1 MIKFQSQNKG
11 VDIMLKDELKGL
23 IISQGFTMSQVN
35 DELNR
40 RHGTNLSF
48 QNFSNRFRK
57 ESFSYNEVVEIL
69 DVIGY
74 KVEWFKKL

>member
-1 MIKFQSQNKG
+1 MS
-11 VDIMLKDELKGL
+11 LKNDLKA
-23 IISQGFTMSQVN
+23 IITKQGFTMSQVN

-48 QNFSNRFRK
+48 QNFSNRMRK

-69 DVIGY
+69 DVVGY
-74 KVEWFKKL
+74 SVEWVKNV

>member
-1 MIKFQSQNKG
+1 
-11 VDIMLKDELKGL
+11 MLK
-23 IISQGFTMSQVN
+23 

-57 ESFSYNEVVEIL
+57 ESFSYNEVSEIL
-69 DVIGY
+69 DIIGY
-74 KVEWFKKL
+74 KIEWCKRL

>member
-1 MIKFQSQNKG
+1 
-11 VDIMLKDELKGL
+11 MLKDELKGL

-35 DELNR
+35 DELNL

-57 ESFSYNEVVEIL
+57 ESFSYGEICEIL

-74 KVEWFKKL
+74 EVNWVKKV

>member
-1 MIKFQSQNKG
+1 
-11 VDIMLKDELKGL
+11 MLKDELKGL
-23 IISQGFTMSQVN
+23 IVSQGFTMSQVN

-57 ESFSYNEVVEIL
+57 ESFSYNEVAEIL
-69 DVIGY
+69 DIIGY
-74 KVEWFKKL
+74 KLEWKKNTN

>member
-1 MIKFQSQNKG
+1 MS
-11 VDIMLKDELKGL
+11 LKNDLKSL
-23 IISQGFTMSQVN
+23 IIKQGFTMSQVN

-57 ESFSYNEVVEIL
+57 ETFSYNEVAEIL

-74 KVEWFKKL
+74 RIEWIEL

>member
-1 MIKFQSQNKG
+1 
-11 VDIMLKDELKGL
+11 MLKDELKGL

-48 QNFSNRFRK
+48 QNFSNRLRK
-57 ESFSYNEVVEIL
+57 ESFSYNEVAEIL
-69 DVIGY
+69 DIIGY
-74 KVEWFKKL
+74 KLEWKKNTN

>member
-1 MIKFQSQNKG
+1 
-11 VDIMLKDELKGL
+11 MLKDELKGL
-23 IISQGFTMSQVN
+23 IISQGFALSQVN

-57 ESFSYNEVVEIL
+57 ESFSYNEVSEIL
-69 DVIGY
+69 DIIGY
-74 KVEWFKKL
+74 RIEWVKNII

>member
-1 MIKFQSQNKG
+1 MAF
-11 VDIMLKDELKGL
+11 KDELKGL
-23 IISQGFTMSQVN
+23 IISQGFTMSKVN

-40 RHGTNLSF
+40 KHGTNLSF

-57 ESFSYNEVVEIL
+57 ESFSYLEVLEIL

-74 KVEWFKKL
+74 HMEIVKNQ

>member
-1 MIKFQSQNKG
+1 
-11 VDIMLKDELKGL
+11 MLKDELKGL

-40 RHGTNLSF
+40 RHGTTLSF

-69 DVIGY
+69 GIIGFRI
-74 KVEWFKKL
+74 EWTKNG

>member
-1 MIKFQSQNKG
+1 
-11 VDIMLKDELKGL
+11 MLKDKLKGL

-48 QNFSNRFRK
+48 QNFSNRLRK
-57 ESFSYNEVVEIL
+57 ESFSYNEVAEIL
-69 DVIGY
+69 DIIGY
-74 KVEWFKKL
+74 KLEWKKNTN

>member
-1 MIKFQSQNKG
+1 
-11 VDIMLKDELKGL
+11 MLKDELKGL
-23 IISQGFTMSQVN
+23 IISRGFTMSQVN

-57 ESFSYNEVVEIL
+57 ESFSYNEIVEIL
-69 DVIGY
+69 DIIGY
-74 KVEWFKKL
+74 KLEWKKNTN

>member
-1 MIKFQSQNKG
+1 
-11 VDIMLKDELKGL
+11 MLKDELKGL

-40 RHGTNLSF
+40 RHETNLSF

-69 DVIGY
+69 NVIGY
-74 KVEWFKKL
+74 TVRWEKN

>member
-1 MIKFQSQNKG
+1 MA
-11 VDIMLKDELKGL
+11 LKDKLKGL

-40 RHGTNLSF
+40 MHSTNYSF

-57 ESFSYNEVVEIL
+57 ESFSYHEIEEIL
-69 DVIGY
+69 NIIGY
-74 KVEWFKKL
+74 HIEWVKN

>member
-1 MIKFQSQNKG
+1 
-11 VDIMLKDELKGL
+11 MLKDELKGL

-40 RHGTNLSF
+40 RHGKALSF

-69 DVIGY
+69 NIIGY
-74 KVEWFKKL
+74 VVKWEKC

>member
-1 MIKFQSQNKG
+1 
-11 VDIMLKDELKGL
+11 MLKDELKGL

-40 RHGTNLSF
+40 RHGTTLSF

-69 DVIGY
+69 DIVGFS
-74 KVEWFKKL
+74 VEWKPK

>member
-1 MIKFQSQNKG
+1 
-11 VDIMLKDELKGL
+11 MLKDKLKGL

-40 RHGTNLSF
+40 RHGTTLSF

-57 ESFSYNEVVEIL
+57 ESFSYNEVAEIL
-69 DVIGY
+69 DILGFCI
-74 KVEWFKKL
+74 EWKSK

>member
-1 MIKFQSQNKG
+1 MS
-11 VDIMLKDELKGL
+11 LKNDLKGL
-23 IISQGFTMSQVN
+23 ITKQGFTMSQVN

-48 QNFSNRFRK
+48 QNFSNRMRK
-57 ESFSYNEVVEIL
+57 ESFSYNEISEIL

-74 KVEWFKKL
+74 EIKWEQKLM

>member
-1 MIKFQSQNKG
+1 MS
-11 VDIMLKDELKGL
+11 LKNDLKSL
-23 IISQGFTMSQVN
+23 IIKQGFTMSQVN

-57 ESFSYNEVVEIL
+57 ETFSYNEVAEIL
-69 DVIGY
+69 DIIGY
-74 KVEWFKKL
+74 HIKWLENN

>member
-1 MIKFQSQNKG
+1 
-11 VDIMLKDELKGL
+11 MLKNRLKGL
-23 IISQGFTMSQVN
+23 IVSQGFTMSQVN

-40 RHGTNLSF
+40 IHGTNLSF

-57 ESFSYNEVVEIL
+57 ESFSYSEIEEIL

-74 KVEWFKKL
+74 RVELVKNQ

>member
-1 MIKFQSQNKG
+1 
-11 VDIMLKDELKGL
+11 MLKDRLKGL

-40 RHGTNLSF
+40 RHGTGFSF

-57 ESFSYNEVVEIL
+57 ESFSYVEIEEIL
-69 DVIGY
+69 DVVGY
-74 KVEWFKKL
+74 RVEWVSKES

>member
-1 MIKFQSQNKG
+1 
-11 VDIMLKDELKGL
+11 MLKDELKGL

-40 RHGTNLSF
+40 RHKTSLSF

-57 ESFSYNEVVEIL
+57 ESFTYNEILEIL

-74 KVEWFKKL
+74 RVEWIKNN

>member
-1 MIKFQSQNKG
+1 
-11 VDIMLKDELKGL
+11 MLKDELKGR

-57 ESFSYNEVVEIL
+57 ESFSYNEVSEIL
-69 DVIGY
+69 DIIGY
-74 KVEWFKKL
+74 KIEWCKNF

>member
-1 MIKFQSQNKG
+1 
-11 VDIMLKDELKGL
+11 MLKDELKGL

-40 RHGTNLSF
+40 RHETNLSF

-57 ESFSYNEVVEIL
+57 ESFSYNEVSEIL
-69 DVIGY
+69 DIIGY
-74 KVEWFKKL
+74 EIEWCKKL

>member
-1 MIKFQSQNKG
+1 MF
-11 VDIMLKDELKGL
+11 KDELKGL
-23 IISQGFTMSQVN
+23 IISKGFTMSKVN

-40 RHGTNLSF
+40 RHGTSFSF

-69 DVIGY
+69 DIIGL
-74 KVEWFKKL
+74 KIEWKSKET

>member
-1 MIKFQSQNKG
+1 
-11 VDIMLKDELKGL
+11 MLKDELKGL

-40 RHGTNLSF
+40 RHGTSLSF

-74 KVEWFKKL
+74 VVKWEKL

>member
-1 MIKFQSQNKG
+1 MRCKR
-11 VDIMLKDELKGL
+11 MALKDRLKGL

-40 RHGTNLSF
+40 RHGTALSF

-57 ESFSYNEVVEIL
+57 ETFSYKEVEEIL
-69 DVIGY
+69 DIVGFHM
-74 KVEWFKKL
+74 EWVKN